1 MMRYFL
7 CLLMLCCAP
16 MLTGMAHADTAK
28 LKVAV
33 KRIEIDTQRMYEV
46 SANAVVQAAPAAVWK
61 TLTSYERMTEFVPDL
76 SACRVLSRNG
86 NEVVIEQQG
95 MARFLFM
102 SNPIHLVVR
111 ALEKPMTSI
120 DIDLISG
127 DMRHYE
133 ARWTLTPMPDTGGT
147 RILFSSRL
155 IPGFYVPGM
164 LGTTMIKGDIERM
177 MSAVMARIDNPPDAS
192 QAR

>member
-1 MMRYFL
+1 MKRLFL
-7 CLLMLCCAP
+7 CLLMFCCAP
-16 MLTGMAHADTAK
+16 LLAGTARADTAK
-28 LKVAV
+28 LKVGV

-61 TLTSYERMTEFVPDL
+61 TLTNYERMTEFVPDL

-95 MARFLFM
+95 VARFLFM

-111 ALEKPMTSI
+111 AMEKPMTSI

-133 ARWTLTPMPDTGGT
+133 ARWTLTPLPDTGGT

-177 MSAVMARIDNPPDAS
+177 MTAVMARIDNPPDTD

>member
-28 LKVAV
+28 LKVGV
-33 KRIEIDTQRMYEV
+33 RRIEIDTQRMYEV